1 MVADQKSNPAQ
12 IAQSVYDI
20 QSESISI
27 HDVTNLV
34 PSSYDEILMTYI
46 NSNSEPSTV
55 TYKLNS
61 VTIAVIGFE
70 YDVVGRVIRVHRIS

>member
-1 MVADQKSNPAQ
+1 MTDKKSNPAQ
-12 IAQSVYDI
+12 IAQSVYDA

-46 NSNSEPSTV
+46 NNNGEPSTV

-61 VTIAVIGFE
+61 STIAVIGFE

>member
-1 MVADQKSNPAQ
+1 MSDKKSNPAQ
-12 IAQSVYDI
+12 IAQSVYDV

-34 PSSYDEILMTYI
+34 PSSYDEILMTYN
-46 NSNSEPSTV
+46 NSNSEPSSV

-61 VTIAVIGFE
+61 STIAVIGFE
-70 YDVVGRVIRVHRIS
+70 YDVLGRVVRVHRIT